1 VKRRPTAWLLTLLFG
16 VAACFGTPAAS
27 TAIPRSS
34 YSVVWPGKSTAKPTV
49 PRQEI
54 AESRQAIASPAKDS
68 LQVLAKDDAPAPA
81 ALLDPS
87 LFQRPPPR
95 ALSRP

>member
-1 VKRRPTAWLLTLLFG
+1 MAG
-16 VAACFGTPAAS
+16 CFGTPAAS
-27 TAIPRSS
+27 IGTPGSS
-34 YSVVWPGKSTAKPTV
+34 FSVVWPDKSAGKPTI

-54 AESRQAIASPAKDS
+54 AESREIVPSRAEDS

-87 LFQRPPPR
+87 LFQRPPPTIS
-95 ALSRP
+95 SRP